1 MSACNIKM
9 KLELLKRPVISEEN
23 ENDLVPI
30 VGVPASARDKAPGAL
45 QFEGRLLGA
54 LYLTAL
60 QMSSIAE

>member
-54 LYLTAL
+54 L
-60 QMSSIAE
+60 